1 MNDRIRID
9 SRELGRAPEAEVQQR
24 RGGLNSA
31 AGGEVFGQVEST
43 RTDAGQLGGAGI
55 WAKPKLLYSLAG
67 LAAAIVASIMT
78 DGVAGFGTYEQT
90 GRNAPWWV
98 GLVFMCSFSAFVT
111 MCIAAVD
118 DVVASSYVRGL
129 LFGLVGFIG
138 GLVSGAIA
146 LFAGGIVFEIIGT
159 MLSDAREGAS
169 SRFEFTLLAMVM
181 RAPAWLIVGA
191 LCGAVVG
198 GLGRSMRRALLGAA
212 GGAVG
217 GLVGG
222 MLFDPLNALTDAMF
236 SSGNAWFSR
245 FIALAVMGAATGFAI
260 AFAEQAAKQAWLA
273 IERGRLIGKQFIVY
287 RNPTRIGAS
296 YSNDVFLFKDASVQ
310 PEHAR
315 ITRRGGA
322 YQIEALPGALVRV
335 NAHPIAS
342 KALAS
347 GDTVQI
353 GETVMRFNTKS

>member
-9 SRELGRAPEAEVQQR
+9 SHELGRAPEAEVQQR

-43 RTDAGQLGGAGI
+43 RSDSVQLGIAGI

-67 LAAAIVASIMT
+67 LAAAIGASIIT
-78 DGVAGFGTYEQT
+78 DGLAGFGTYERS
-90 GRNAPWWV
+90 GEELPAWISWV
-98 GLVFMCSFSAFVT
+98 FFASFSAFVT

-118 DVVASSYVRGL
+118 DVVAGSYKRAL
-129 LFGLVGFIG
+129 LFGLAGFVGGIAGGTVANFIG
-138 GLVSGAIA
+138 DVVFMI
-146 LFAGGIVFEIIGT
+146 LFAL
-159 MLSDAREGAS
+159 LSDALSDAPS
-169 SRFEFTLLAMVM
+169 MFESMLIFMIM

-198 GLGRSMRRALLGAA
+198 GLGRSTRRTVLGAA

-217 GLVGG
+217 GLLGG
-222 MLFDPLNALTDAMF
+222 LLFDPLNLVTEALFD
-236 SSGNAWFSR
+236 SGSATISR
-245 FIALAVMGAATGFAI
+245 LIGLAAMGAATGFAI

-322 YQIEALPGALVRV
+322 YQIEALQGALVRV